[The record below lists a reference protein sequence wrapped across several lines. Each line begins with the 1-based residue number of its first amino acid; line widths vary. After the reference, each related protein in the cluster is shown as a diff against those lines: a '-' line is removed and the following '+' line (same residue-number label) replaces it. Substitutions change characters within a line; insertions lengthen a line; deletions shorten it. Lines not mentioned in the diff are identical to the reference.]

1 MHFFQSGHVLR
12 FFIEGY
18 EMDIQDPSFFMDEE
32 HYEDINETITEMLET
47 YGKNISVVEQR
58 ESTLLY
64 DNGQKSS

>member
-1 MHFFQSGHVLR
+1 
-12 FFIEGY
+12 
-18 EMDIQDPSFFMDEE
+18 MDIQDPSFFMDEE